1 MQRKWNPSALMV
13 GMIIGA
19 ATVESNMEVPQKVKN
34 RTPMSPSK
42 STSGY
47 LPKGDENTTLKRYL
61 HPHVHWRIIT
71 IAKMW
76 KQPKLQNNHQ

>member
-1 MQRKWNPSALMV
+1 VRMQRKWNPSALMV

-34 RTPMSPSK
+34 RTSMSPSK

-61 HPHVHWRIIT
+61 HPHVHWSIIYNSQDVET
-71 IAKMW
+71 T
-76 KQPKLQNNHQ
+76 